1 MQYKYTL
8 CGVAAI
14 FLWSCLIG
22 LARTVAEHFGPIAGA
37 ALIYTV
43 ASVFLML
50 VMGIPKLHRFSKRYL
65 IVGSALFV
73 SYEICL
79 ALALGMAN
87 DRHQA
92 MEMAVINYLW
102 PALTVLLAV
111 VVSKKPTHKLVYPG
125 VFIAL
130 AGVVWAVIGEGELTL
145 TQLTENIA
153 TNPATYSMAFVGA
166 FIWAIYCNVTKGL
179 AKGQNAIVVFF
190 ILTAATL
197 WVKYLLSDEQGMDFT
212 IPATFNLLLAGVVI
226 GGGYALWNIAILRGN
241 MVFLASLSYFT
252 PVLSTLIG
260 SVILGISLA
269 ATFWQGVAMVTVGS
283 LICWWFTR
291 EH

>member
-43 ASVFLML
+43 ASVFLIL
-50 VMGIPKLHRFSKRYL
+50 VMGVPKLNRFSRRYL
-65 IVGSALFV
+65 LVGSVLFV

-111 VVSKKPTHKLVYPG
+111 VVSNKPTHYLVYPG
-125 VFIAL
+125 VLIAL
-130 AGVVWAVIGEGELTL
+130 SGVVWAVIGEGELTL
-145 TQLTENIA
+145 TQLSNNIA
-153 TNPATYSMAFVGA
+153 TNPTTYSMAFVGA

-190 ILTAATL
+190 VLTATTL
-197 WVKYLLSDEQGMDFT
+197 WVKYLFSDEQGMEFT
-212 IPATFNLLLAGVVI
+212 LPATLNLLLAGVVI

-260 SVILGISLA
+260 SMILGISLA
-269 ATFWQGVAMVTVGS
+269 ATFWQGVAMVTIGS

>member
-43 ASVFLML
+43 ASVFLIL
-50 VMGIPKLHRFSKRYL
+50 VMGVPKLNRFSRSYL
-65 IVGSALFV
+65 LVGSVLFV

-111 VVSKKPTHKLVYPG
+111 VVSKKPTHYLVYPG
-125 VFIAL
+125 VLIAL
-130 AGVVWAVIGEGELTL
+130 SGVVWAVIGEGELTL
-145 TQLTENIA
+145 TQLSNNIA
-153 TNPATYSMAFVGA
+153 TNPTTYSMAFVGA

-190 ILTAATL
+190 VLTATTL
-197 WVKYLLSDEQGMDFT
+197 WVKYLFSDEQGMEFT
-212 IPATFNLLLAGVVI
+212 IPATLNLLLAGVVI

-260 SVILGISLA
+260 SMILGISLA